1 MAQSANLQ
9 DMKASS
15 FIFYIELHTCKC
27 IYDPMDC
34 RLPGYSVYGILQ
46 VRILE

>member
-1 MAQSANLQ
+1 MAESANLQ

-15 FIFYIELHTCKC
+15 FIFKKKLHACKY

-34 RLPGYSVYGILQ
+34 RLLGCSVYGILQ